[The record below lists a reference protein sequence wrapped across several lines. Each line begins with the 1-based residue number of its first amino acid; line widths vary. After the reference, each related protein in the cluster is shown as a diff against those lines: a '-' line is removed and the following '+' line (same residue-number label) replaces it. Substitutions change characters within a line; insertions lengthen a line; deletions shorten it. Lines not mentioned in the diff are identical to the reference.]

1 MLTCIIQICATR
13 LSEQFPDSPRVAV
26 LLGTVLE
33 GRGQVDEAKALYEK
47 RLQINESDLV
57 SQCNTTTQ
65 LAAPK
70 LRQ

>member
-1 MLTCIIQICATR
+1 M
-13 LSEQFPDSPRVAV
+13 